1 MNKHAK
7 GNTEKKKASQKQ
19 RTKAGNE
26 GKRAK
31 KKGSGGRLAEQK
43 NS

>member
-7 GNTEKKKASQKQ
+7 GNTEKKKANQKQ

-26 GKRAK
+26 GKRGK